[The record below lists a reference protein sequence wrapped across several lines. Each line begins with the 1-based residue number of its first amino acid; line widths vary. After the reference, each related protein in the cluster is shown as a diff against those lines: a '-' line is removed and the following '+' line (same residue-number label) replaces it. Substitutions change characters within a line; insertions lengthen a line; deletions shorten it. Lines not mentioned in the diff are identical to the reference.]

1 MRENFDEITLTKL
14 IFCFAFSFSPFS
26 VLWNRELHRFFLF
39 LGHNSI
45 PRKFS
50 EYFFFFLLLL
60 LSKRTPVHTQ
70 NLYTINTHIY
80 TGHVHMK
87 EAQTTSRR
95 NRPRFLLSIP
105 LILLIRT
112 TFSFVF
118 FFFSFFSNWFFLLFF
133 YLTSFFR
140 FCVFSIFFALFYLF
154 EEKLKKKIVF
164 FFLFI
169 SRSVNIFYFN
179 DKNIGILNTY
189 RYRRCYFYD
198 NLHSIVRIEWKK
210 KRNK

>member
-118 FFFSFFSNWFFLLFF
+118 FFLLFLFKLIFPPFFLFNFF
-133 YLTSFFR
+133 LPFLCILDFFR
-140 FCVFSIFFALFYLF
+140 FV
-154 EEKLKKKIVF
+154 
-164 FFLFI
+164 LFI
-169 SRSVNIFYFN
+169 RREIKEKNRLFFPLYFSFRKYLLLQRQKHRNIEY
-179 DKNIGILNTY
+179 
-189 RYRRCYFYD
+189 
-198 NLHSIVRIEWKK
+198 V
-210 KRNK
+210 